1 MAMEIRRYRCADRRA
16 VWELHNLALHGVG
29 AHAGNGLWDRDLH
42 RIEAEY
48 LAPGGEFYVGLIG
61 ARIMAVGALK
71 RLSSR
76 RGEIKR
82 MRVHPELQGRGLG
95 VRMLRALE
103 ECATT
108 RGIASL
114 VLETTAGQT
123 AARSLCT
130 GRGYHQM
137 GSMRQGPF
145 EVLRYEKRSPF
156 AWREPSPVPARRY
169 RALSTDFVGT
179 G

>member
-1 MAMEIRRYRCADRRA
+1 MEIRRYRCADRRA
-16 VWELHNLALHGVG
+16 VWELHNLALHRVG
-29 AHAGNGLWDRDLH
+29 AHAGNGSWDRDLH

-61 ARIMAVGALK
+61 ARMVAMGALK

-76 RGEIKR
+76 RAEIKR

-103 ECATT
+103 ECASL
-108 RGIASL
+108 RGVTSL
-114 VLETTAGQT
+114 VLETTTGQT
-123 AARSLCT
+123 AARSLYSGC
-130 GRGYHQM
+130 GYHQA
-137 GSMRQGPF
+137 SRMRQGPF

-156 AWREPSPVPARRY
+156 AWREPSPEPVRRY
-169 RALSTDFVGT
+169 GALATDSAGT